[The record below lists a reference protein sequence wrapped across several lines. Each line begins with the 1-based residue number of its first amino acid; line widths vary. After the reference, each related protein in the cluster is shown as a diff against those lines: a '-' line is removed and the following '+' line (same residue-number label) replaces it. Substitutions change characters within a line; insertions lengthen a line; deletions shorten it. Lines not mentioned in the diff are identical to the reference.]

1 MTIQHMVADPVSS
14 LKESVEAVVDLALD
28 VRDSEDTEVVSELAT
43 EEPKEALVKVLE
55 RAADDPAFI
64 AQLTY
69 RGSKAL
75 QGYNLTVEEQAA
87 LLSGDINW
95 IEAHI
100 GKLDERLST
109 WPRCRLQQEIW

>member
-1 MTIQHMVADPVSS
+1 MAGLHMAMDAVCTI
-14 LKESVEAVVDLALD
+14 K
-28 VRDSEDTEVVSELAT
+28 
-43 EEPKEALVKVLE
+43 EPKEKDTASGSDTRETEKVIHKEAIVKILE
-55 RAADDPAFI
+55 RAANNPAFI

-69 RGSKAL
+69 QGSKAL
-75 QGYNLTVEEQAA
+75 RGYNLTLEEKAA
-87 LLSGDINW
+87 LVSGDINW